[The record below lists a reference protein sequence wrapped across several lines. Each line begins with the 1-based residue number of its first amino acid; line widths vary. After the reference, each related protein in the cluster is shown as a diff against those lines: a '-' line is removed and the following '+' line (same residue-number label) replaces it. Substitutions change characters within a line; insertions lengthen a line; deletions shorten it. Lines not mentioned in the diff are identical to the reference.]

1 VFEILY
7 QFPDMPYCFGR
18 QITNVGIS
26 GDALV
31 VLPGIPS
38 GLPLKEAEVQ
48 LMQLA
53 SGTPS
58 VRAFLI
64 LFSYGDMELSGQL

>member
-7 QFPDMPYCFGR
+7 QFPDMPYRFGR

-26 GDALV
+26 GECCLV
-31 VLPGIPS
+31 YRFD
-38 GLPLKEAEVQ
+38 LPLKEAEVQ

-58 VRAFLI
+58 VQRFLDFI
-64 LFSYGDMELSGQL
+64 FVRGVELSGQL